1 MGATK
6 SLFGVKMFALLLVL
20 RSFFLLCVWYFDD
33 RRLECFTPTV
43 FVGLIKLAG
52 EPLFLGFCNGLFNV
66 RGDASGV
73 ESSSTT
79 AAARRTEISENSY
92 ISLGTAKQMN
102 SMGQLSKAT
111 YTC

>member
-43 FVGLIKLAG
+43 FIGLIKLAG

-79 AAARRTEISENSY
+79 AAARRTKTGENSY
-92 ISLGTAKQMN
+92 ISLWY
-102 SMGQLSKAT
+102 SKANEQHGAT
-111 YTC
+111 